1 MPTQNPYLEL
11 PSLDL
16 STIRGTSFKYHFIYK
31 ADGVPIDLAGCSGE
45 MKWKRSY
52 LSQNMML
59 WIKGSGLTYGGGSA
73 EFTLTGGTGGIGSIQ
88 LNVNKNGV
96 AGTTGG
102 ILIQFDPTTSESL
115 PTTTGVYDIEIT
127 DTNGKKSKAARGR
140 LTVQPSVYYRPGAV
154 VPCSYNVGSLSRSVG
169 VCGGFGFIGITAN
182 RQSCPWEAIS
192 NVEWLNIESN
202 PVGVGNGRVDYAWS
216 TNGTTT
222 PRVGTISVAGYTI
235 TITQT
240 GGAVSETNSV
250 VSGAGFSFSPPV
262 LVTQVENSLQS
273 VGDPTSHGYRNNT
286 MARWGEPLCETYT
299 TTKQIPVLAY
309 HIEGIDRLEFSL
321 NGGEVR
327 TVTNR
332 TYNSEIGATCYN
344 LTIDPSTIPDSEF
357 NELRATVYPISGI
370 PQVLQGEIKGP
381 GARTNISF
389 GHHSFFFATNAG
401 GSLRTPN
408 YYVDGVS
415 GDDLNSGIT
424 STSPMKTIEA
434 ALIASGAGNTVSPRH
449 VDGTVIHL
457 MDNGGV
463 TTDYYIGTPGVTL
476 FEASGNLVFNMKR
489 YVTIKP
495 FENSK
500 VVIRGKGNSPGLRL
514 CKYRF
519 QNLRFDIPSDSPDG
533 SRVFSF
539 ENVGST
545 LFTNPANGITYQLQT
560 SRDAVH
566 MLMRNC
572 YYTPN
577 YQKDYDWSYQAPEY
591 IPPSNALTA
600 FPGVAFPKMNQLPG
614 ESSASYK
621 TRKAKFWYEHSG
633 WTFNP
638 HWGTSSD
645 QENAE
650 YENRNSDPFN
660 TNWFVGAAIVGCTWE
675 YLGAFTK
682 PSGQVYLVQNTYSN
696 KAFLDVWRDAHC
708 LINATHERVIGHPL
722 NTRVTLTDDVIGLGL
737 SGSSVGARQ
746 HADILQKYTGQSQ
759 RNAIFYGVNAIHYH
773 TQGPFLTSGADRSG
787 IYDQPPIELDAT
799 PDDYEPYWSQYR
811 DAESG
816 MIRDIAIDKCT
827 FLKNPLTGNMSF
839 MVGGNLSGNY
849 YIKDSIIG
857 EANSTDGTIK
867 YGFSTTED
875 EHVQKYLDSPM
886 RPSKIE
892 NSVNGGFTAQGVNRC
907 LLFGMHRSGW
917 NAAGN
922 PNYWISPEIKP
933 GFTSGYV
940 IYDFTGTKPNPVVVP
955 GLTAQL

>member
-1 MPTQNPYLEL
+1 MVTQNPYLEL

-16 STIRGTSFKYHFIYK
+16 STIRGTSFKYHFVYK
-31 ADGVPIDLAGCSGE
+31 VDGSAVDLAGCSAE
-45 MKWKRSY
+45 MKWKKSY

-73 EFTLTGGTGGIGSIQ
+73 EFSLTGGTGGVGSIQ

-96 AGTTGG
+96 SGTTGG

-115 PTTTGVYDIEIT
+115 PTLTGLYDIEIT
-127 DTNGKKSKAARGR
+127 DTNGKRSKAARGR
-140 LTVQPSVYYRPGAV
+140 MTVLPSVYYRPGAV
-154 VPCSYNVGSLSRSVG
+154 VPCSYNVGSLSRNVG
-169 VCGGFGFIGITAN
+169 VCGGFGFIGVTAN
-182 RQSCPWEAIS
+182 RQSCPWEATS
-192 NVEWLNIESN
+192 NVEWLNIESS
-202 PVGVGNGRVDYAWS
+202 PIGVGNGRVDYAWA
-216 TNGTTT
+216 TNGSTT

-240 GGAVSETNSV
+240 GGAESEQESV
-250 VSGAGFSFSPPV
+250 VSGAGFEPPV
-262 LVTQVENSLQS
+262 LVTQVENSLEP
-273 VGDPTSHGYRNNT
+273 VGDTTSHGYRNNT
-286 MARWGEPLCETYT
+286 IARWAEPLCETYT
-299 TTKQIPVLAY
+299 TTKQIPVFAY
-309 HIEGIDRLEFSL
+309 HIEGINRLDFSL

-327 TVTNR
+327 TVTTR

-344 LTIDPSTIPDSEF
+344 LVLDPSTVPDNEF
-357 NELRATVYPISGI
+357 NELRVSVYPISGI

-381 GARTNISF
+381 DARDNITF

-408 YYVDGVS
+408 YYVEGVC
-415 GDDLNSGIT
+415 GDDANSGIT
-424 STSPMKTIEA
+424 STAPKKTIEA
-434 ALIASGAGNTVSPRH
+434 ALMASGAGNTVSPRH
-449 VDGTVIHL
+449 VDGTIIHL
-457 MDNGGV
+457 MDNGGI
-463 TTDYYIGTPGVTL
+463 TTDYYLGTPGLTL
-476 FEASGNLVFNMKR
+476 FDGINQNIVFNLKR

-500 VVIRGKGNSPGLRL
+500 VVIRGKGNSAGLRL
-514 CKYRF
+514 CKYKF
-519 QNLRFDIPSDSPDG
+519 ENLRFDIPAGSPE
-533 SRVFSF
+533 SARPFSF
-539 ENVGST
+539 ENCGIT
-545 LFTNPANGITYQLQT
+545 LFTNPANGITYEVGVA
-560 SRDAVH
+560 RDNVH

-577 YQKDYDWSYQAPEY
+577 YQSDYDWSFQAPEY
-591 IPPSNALTA
+591 TPPANALTEY
-600 FPGVAFPKMNQLPG
+600 PGVAFPKMTQLPG
-614 ESSASYK
+614 ESNAAFK
-621 TRKAKFWYEHSG
+621 TRKVKFWYEHSG

-645 QENAE
+645 SENAA
-650 YENRNSDPFN
+650 YESRNGNAFN

-682 PSGQVYLVQNTYSN
+682 PTGQIYLVQNTYSN

-708 LINATHERVIGHPL
+708 LINCTHERVIGHPL
-722 NTRVTLTDDVIGLGL
+722 NVRVTLTNDVIGLGL
-737 SGSSVGARQ
+737 SGSVVGARE
-746 HADILQKYTGQSQ
+746 HADILQKYTGKSQ
-759 RNAIFYGVNAIHYH
+759 RNCVLYGSNAIHYH

-787 IYDQPPIELDAT
+787 IYEHPPIELDAT

-816 MIRDIAIDKCT
+816 MIRDIAIDKCV
-827 FLKNPLTGNMSF
+827 FLKNPITSNMSF

-857 EANSTDGTIK
+857 EANSTDGVIK

-875 EHVQKYLDSPM
+875 EHNEKYLDSPL

-892 NSVNGGFTAQGVNRC
+892 NSVNGGFTAQGPNRC
-907 LLFGMHRSGW
+907 LLFTMHRSGW
-917 NAAGN
+917 NGAGN
-922 PNYWISPEIKP
+922 PNYWVSPEIKS

-940 IYDFTGTKPNPVVVP
+940 IYDFTGTKPNPIVVP